1 MKSASLLCR
10 PTVRSLILDLSLS
23 LSVTARVV
31 GNPGRLCRPQ
41 ATSNSDSCCCCCAAV
56 ASMQPCVQKTNQ
68 PSAGTEFSLWA
79 TLPPLLPLLS
89 LSLLSNPCSLLFA
102 LSAFR
107 PGGGLRLWLSQR
119 LRWLQPAL
127 LTLWRRVSA
136 ATPAATA
143 VAAAAAAAA
152 TKQT

>member
-1 MKSASLLCR
+1 MPAHCALFDSR
-10 PTVRSLILDLSLS
+10 SLS
-23 LSVTARVV
+23 LSVSLLLLGLLATLAACATHKQQLTVTA
-31 GNPGRLCRPQ
+31 
-41 ATSNSDSCCCCCAAV
+41 AAAV
-56 ASMQPCVQKTNQ
+56 ASMQPCVQKPNQ

-79 TLPPLLPLLS
+79 TLPLPLPLLS

-107 PGGGLRLWLSQR
+107 PGGGLRLRLSLCACA
-119 LRWLQPAL
+119 LRCLQPAL